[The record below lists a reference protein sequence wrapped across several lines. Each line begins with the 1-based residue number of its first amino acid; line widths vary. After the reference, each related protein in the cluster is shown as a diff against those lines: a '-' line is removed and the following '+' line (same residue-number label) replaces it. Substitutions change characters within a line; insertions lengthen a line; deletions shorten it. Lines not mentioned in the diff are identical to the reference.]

1 MVEIREA
8 RIGDSADIVGL
19 MTELGYP
26 GTEPF
31 IEARVSQ
38 LLTHDDA
45 ELLVMVEGGEVLGV
59 ISLHFIPQLALA
71 GDFCRISYFCVSET
85 AQGRGLGSLLEA
97 KAVELARR
105 RKCDRIE
112 LHCDSRRRAAQ
123 RFYFRRG
130 YIESPKYLIKPVK

>member
-1 MVEIREA
+1 MIEIRKA
-8 RIGDSADIVGL
+8 RMGDSAAIASL

-38 LLTHDDA
+38 LLAHDDA
-45 ELLVMVEGGEVLGV
+45 ELLVMVEGGEILGV

-97 KAVELARR
+97 RAVEIARQ

-112 LHCDSRRRAAQ
+112 LHCDQRRNAAH

-130 YIESPKYLIKPVK
+130 YIESPKYLLKSVK